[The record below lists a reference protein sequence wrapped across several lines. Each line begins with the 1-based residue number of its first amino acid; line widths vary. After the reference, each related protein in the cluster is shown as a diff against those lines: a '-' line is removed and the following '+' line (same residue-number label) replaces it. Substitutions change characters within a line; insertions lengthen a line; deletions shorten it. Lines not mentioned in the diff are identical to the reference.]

1 VGVDPAEFAESVW
14 SRRPLLSR
22 RESRGSDTSYDDLL
36 SLAAVDELL
45 SRRGLRTPFIRI
57 AKGGQVVPPA
67 RYTGRGGTG
76 AQVGDQVADDRVLE
90 LFLGGHTIVLQ
101 GLHRIWP
108 PLIDFAGA
116 LRTELGHPV
125 QVNAYITP
133 ASNQGFAAHYDVHDV
148 FVLQVAGTKRWR
160 VHAPVVND
168 PLRDQQWSDRAAEV
182 AARAAE
188 APLIDEELRPGDALY
203 LPRGYL
209 HSAVARAEVA
219 AHLTVGVHPVTR
231 ADVLDVLT
239 ELVADDPRLRRSL
252 PLGVD
257 VASPADIATDVD
269 QTIDALTSRLR
280 AVTAREVAD
289 RLSKARL
296 DTARPAPLGPLAAA
310 RDHDGLHLDSLLV
323 PRAHVVADISVS
335 DTDVLVSLP
344 GRTVTLPAQTAK
356 AVAVAVAGPVRVRDL
371 PGLRVDAA
379 LDLAR
384 RLVGTGVVTVDRPQ
398 PGADQPDADQPDAVE
413 PDAGPGRW

>member
-1 VGVDPAEFAESVW
+1 VALDPAEFAESVW

-22 RESRGSDTSYDDLL
+22 REARGDDTSYDDLF
-36 SLAAVDELL
+36 SLDAVDELL

-57 AKGGQVVPPA
+57 AKGGRVVPPA
-67 RYTGRGGTG
+67 RYTGPGGTG
-76 AQVGDQVADDRVLE
+76 AQVRDQVADDQVLE
-90 LFLGGHTIVLQ
+90 LFLDGHTIVLQ

-125 QVNAYITP
+125 QVNAYVTP

-148 FVLQVAGTKRWR
+148 FVLQVAGTKRWQ
-160 VHAPVVND
+160 VHAPVLVD
-168 PLRDQQWSDRAAEV
+168 PRRDQQWSDRATEV

-209 HSAVARAEVA
+209 HSAVARGGVA

-239 ELVADDPRLRRSL
+239 ELVADDPALRTSL

-257 VASPADIATDVD
+257 VGSPADIVADVE
-269 QTIDALTSRLR
+269 QTVDALTRRLR
-280 AVTAREVAD
+280 AVTAHEVAA

-296 DTARPAPLGPLAAA
+296 DAGRPAPLGPLAAA
-310 RDHDGLHLDSLLV
+310 RDHAGLHLDSLLR
-323 PRAHVVADISVS
+323 PRVHVVVDARVTDI
-335 DTDVLVSLP
+335 DVLLSLP
-344 GRTVTLPAQTAK
+344 GRSLTLPGQTAK
-356 AVAVAVAGPVRVRDL
+356 AVSVALAGPVRVREL
-371 PGLRVDAA
+371 PGMRPDAA

-384 RLVGTGVVTVDRPQ
+384 RLVGAGVVTVDRS
-398 PGADQPDADQPDAVE
+398 DEVDHRQPDP
-413 PDAGPGRW
+413 GPGRS